1 MLDRCYHTQF
11 IMKKSTCLGYRI
23 AQVITI
29 ISSKIMPRL
38 HASLQHSR
46 ALKFTASRILMC
58 TCNFKL
64 CLKVIGTNLTIK
76 KSRGSKFQ
84 LYFITTGLNFFP

>member
-1 MLDRCYHTQF
+1 MLDRCYNTQF

-23 AQVITI
+23 AQDITI
-29 ISSKIMPRL
+29 ISSKIMLRL

-46 ALKFTASRILMC
+46 ALKFTASHILMC
-58 TCNFKL
+58 TCNYS
-64 CLKVIGTNLTIK
+64 LKVIGTNLTIK

-84 LYFITTGLNFFP
+84 LYFVTTGLNFFP